1 MAKKSSSAKTKKST
15 KKKSGAQKRVRGK
28 GGRAKHA
35 FMCFSK
41 EKRKDVLAEVGLKD
55 APENFGAASKAL
67 SSAWAKLSEAQ
78 RKPFEASALIDRCRK
93 EISELRGAKL
103 KDAKGLD
110 QLASTVKKGVQTL
123 AHLSD
128 TSLAAVL
135 LEALESLDGRL
146 GNAGRARLSETF
158 RGGARAPEVLAAC
171 AQLRSAQLGGR
182 LVALLRKWSSVPA
195 SQARPT
201 PGHARRTQKEGPKE
215 APSVVMPRGDTAL
228 DDSMRSKFVGILMRT
243 VSQTDKA
250 CFDACSKIERALFER
265 CGKDPKEYRR
275 RARSLSHNLGSSD
288 GQLLRQ
294 VLSGELTAERLVALE
309 GEDLAPEAVK
319 EARKEERERYFR
331 SEGRPTHPRP
341 NRWERLVE
349 TLMTGAMHVTHIP
362 TWLWGVLLCVLSNC
376 LTALGLVTQK
386 MVHLQNEK
394 TGKTLF
400 SENRATFWMVDGFH
414 LAWVQTVEKWANYFR
429 QPWWI
434 AGMSCFLVGQAANIP
449 AMAFAPQTMLSCLGG
464 LALVF
469 NSVYAHILLG
479 ETVKWKEVVVM
490 CAMVA
495 GAVLVVS
502 VTPVSTEKK
511 VYANQIFH
519 SILKPSFLIT
529 AGGVV
534 VTLVCL
540 RILSKFRPHPVKII
554 FLGLTCAATGSYS
567 MTLFKCGAE
576 VVSSTSRWWLNAE
589 LYALGLVAL
598 GIVVIQIT
606 SMNQGLRH
614 GDSS

>member
-331 SEGRPTHPRP
+331 SEVHLKVAPPKRKRDLYKAAPAEEPPSTAPAAAPRNAAP
-341 NRWERLVE
+341 DTAEDAELARALAEDSMSTSSSESDSSDSSSSGSSGEESLWETDFGLLPFATEAGGSQLAGEAQTASSSSSSSAMAPRAPRAPGSATVG
-349 TLMTGAMHVTHIP
+349 GAD
-362 TWLWGVLLCVLSNC
+362 G
-376 LTALGLVTQK
+376 ALVTLK
-386 MVHLQNEK
+386 GMGFDDLI
-394 TGKTLF
+394 
-400 SENRATFWMVDGFH
+400 ATAS
-414 LAWVQTVEKWANYFR
+414 L
-429 QPWWI
+429 
-434 AGMSCFLVGQAANIP
+434 QAAGGNLEKAIV
-449 AMAFAPQTMLSCLGG
+449 ML
-464 LALVF
+464 
-469 NSVYAHILLG
+469 
-479 ETVKWKEVVVM
+479 
-490 CAMVA
+490 
-495 GAVLVVS
+495 
-502 VTPVSTEKK
+502 
-511 VYANQIFH
+511 
-519 SILKPSFLIT
+519 
-529 AGGVV
+529 
-534 VTLVCL
+534 
-540 RILSKFRPHPVKII
+540 
-554 FLGLTCAATGSYS
+554 
-567 MTLFKCGAE
+567 
-576 VVSSTSRWWLNAE
+576 TS
-589 LYALGLVAL
+589 
-598 GIVVIQIT
+598 
-606 SMNQGLRH
+606 
-614 GDSS
+614 

>member
-1 MAKKSSSAKTKKST
+1 MAKKSSAKTKKST
-15 KKKSGAQKRVRGK
+15 KKTSGAQKRVRGK
-28 GGRAKHA
+28 GSRAKHA

-67 SSAWAKLSEAQ
+67 SSAWAKLNEAQ

-110 QLASTVKKGVQTL
+110 EMASTVKKGVQTL

-135 LEALESLDGRL
+135 LEALESLDARL
-146 GNAGRARLSETF
+146 GNAGRARLSQTF

-201 PGHARRTQKEGPKE
+201 PTSRRTQKVSVPSIE
-215 APSVVMPRGDTAL
+215 APPVVMPRGDTAL

-309 GEDLAPEAVK
+309 GDDLAPEAVK

-331 SEGRPTHPRP
+331 SEVHLKVAPPKRKRDLYKAAAAEEPPSSAAVAPPLSAPPSAALDTAEDAELARALAEAESMSTSSESDSSDSSDSSSGSSGEESL
-341 NRWERLVE
+341 WETDFGLLPFADAGGSQAAGE
-349 TLMTGAMHVTHIP
+349 AQAASSSSSSSAMAPADGA
-362 TWLWGVLLCVLSNC
+362 
-376 LTALGLVTQK
+376 LVTLK
-386 MVHLQNEK
+386 GMGFDDLI
-394 TGKTLF
+394 
-400 SENRATFWMVDGFH
+400 ATAS
-414 LAWVQTVEKWANYFR
+414 L
-429 QPWWI
+429 
-434 AGMSCFLVGQAANIP
+434 QAAGGNLEKAIV
-449 AMAFAPQTMLSCLGG
+449 ML
-464 LALVF
+464 
-469 NSVYAHILLG
+469 
-479 ETVKWKEVVVM
+479 T
-490 CAMVA
+490 
-495 GAVLVVS
+495 
-502 VTPVSTEKK
+502 
-511 VYANQIFH
+511 
-519 SILKPSFLIT
+519 
-529 AGGVV
+529 
-534 VTLVCL
+534 
-540 RILSKFRPHPVKII
+540 
-554 FLGLTCAATGSYS
+554 
-567 MTLFKCGAE
+567 
-576 VVSSTSRWWLNAE
+576 SS
-589 LYALGLVAL
+589 
-598 GIVVIQIT
+598 
-606 SMNQGLRH
+606 
-614 GDSS
+614 

>member
-1 MAKKSSSAKTKKST
+1 MAKKSSAKSKKST
-15 KKKSGAQKRVRGK
+15 KKTSGAQKRVRGK

-67 SSAWAKLSEAQ
+67 SSAWSKLSEAQ

-103 KDAKGLD
+103 KEAKGLE
-110 QLASTVKKGVQTL
+110 QMAGTVKKAVQTL

-146 GNAGRARLSETF
+146 GNAGRAKLSQTF

-201 PGHARRTQKEGPKE
+201 PTSRRTQKEVPKE
-215 APSVVMPRGDTAL
+215 APPVVMPRGDTAL

-250 CFDACSKIERALFER
+250 CFDACSKIERALFGR

-331 SEGRPTHPRP
+331 SEVHLKVAPPKRKRDLYKAAAEEPPSASVAAVRSALPTTASPTTAEDAELARALEEAESMSDSSDSSSGSSGEESL
-341 NRWERLVE
+341 WETDFGLLPFA
-349 TLMTGAMHVTHIP
+349 TDAGGAGEAQASSSSSSSAMAP
-362 TWLWGVLLCVLSNC
+362 DG
-376 LTALGLVTQK
+376 ALVTLK
-386 MVHLQNEK
+386 GMGFDDLI
-394 TGKTLF
+394 
-400 SENRATFWMVDGFH
+400 ATAS
-414 LAWVQTVEKWANYFR
+414 L
-429 QPWWI
+429 
-434 AGMSCFLVGQAANIP
+434 QAAGGNLEKAIV
-449 AMAFAPQTMLSCLGG
+449 ML
-464 LALVF
+464 
-469 NSVYAHILLG
+469 
-479 ETVKWKEVVVM
+479 T
-490 CAMVA
+490 
-495 GAVLVVS
+495 
-502 VTPVSTEKK
+502 
-511 VYANQIFH
+511 
-519 SILKPSFLIT
+519 
-529 AGGVV
+529 
-534 VTLVCL
+534 
-540 RILSKFRPHPVKII
+540 
-554 FLGLTCAATGSYS
+554 
-567 MTLFKCGAE
+567 
-576 VVSSTSRWWLNAE
+576 SS
-589 LYALGLVAL
+589 
-598 GIVVIQIT
+598 
-606 SMNQGLRH
+606 
-614 GDSS
+614 

>member
-1 MAKKSSSAKTKKST
+1 MAKKSSAKTKKST
-15 KKKSGAQKRVRGK
+15 KKTSGAQKRVRGK

-67 SSAWAKLSEAQ
+67 SSAWAKLNEAQ

-110 QLASTVKKGVQTL
+110 EMASTVKKGVQTL

-135 LEALESLDGRL
+135 LEALESLDARL
-146 GNAGRARLSETF
+146 GNAGRARLSQTF

-201 PGHARRTQKEGPKE
+201 PTSRRTQKEVPGHE
-215 APSVVMPRGDTAL
+215 APPVVMPRGDTAL

-275 RARSLSHNLGSSD
+275 RARSLSHNLRSSD

-331 SEGRPTHPRP
+331 SE
-341 NRWERLVE
+341 
-349 TLMTGAMHVTHIP
+349 
-362 TWLWGVLLCVLSNC
+362 
-376 LTALGLVTQK
+376 
-386 MVHLQNEK
+386 VHLKVAPPKRKRDLYKAAAAEEPPSSAAVAPPLSAPPSAALD
-394 TGKTLF
+394 TAEDAELA
-400 SENRATFWMVDGFH
+400 RA
-414 LAWVQTVEKWANYFR
+414 LAEA
-429 QPWWI
+429 
-434 AGMSCFLVGQAANIP
+434 
-449 AMAFAPQTMLSCLGG
+449 
-464 LALVF
+464 
-469 NSVYAHILLG
+469 
-479 ETVKWKEVVVM
+479 E
-490 CAMVA
+490 
-495 GAVLVVS
+495 
-502 VTPVSTEKK
+502 
-511 VYANQIFH
+511 
-519 SILKPSFLIT
+519 
-529 AGGVV
+529 
-534 VTLVCL
+534 
-540 RILSKFRPHPVKII
+540 
-554 FLGLTCAATGSYS
+554 S
-567 MTLFKCGAE
+567 M
-576 VVSSTSRWWLNAE
+576 STS
-589 LYALGLVAL
+589 
-598 GIVVIQIT
+598 
-606 SMNQGLRH
+606 S
-614 GDSS
+614 